1 MNDIYVVFHEIS
13 PITRLNGSHYKGDEN
28 TFGPFSQ
35 LRLSLSLSLNLNLR
49 SIARV
54 KGLDQDVIVD
64 DD

>member
-35 LRLSLSLSLNLNLR
+35 LRLSLSLNLNLR
-49 SIARV
+49 SVARV
-54 KGLDQDVIVD
+54 KGLDQDVNVD

>member
-13 PITRLNGSHYKGDEN
+13 PIKRLNGSDYKGHEN

-35 LRLSLSLSLNLNLR
+35 LRLSLPLYLNLR
-49 SIARV
+49 SVARV
-54 KGLDQDVIVD
+54 KGLDQDANVD